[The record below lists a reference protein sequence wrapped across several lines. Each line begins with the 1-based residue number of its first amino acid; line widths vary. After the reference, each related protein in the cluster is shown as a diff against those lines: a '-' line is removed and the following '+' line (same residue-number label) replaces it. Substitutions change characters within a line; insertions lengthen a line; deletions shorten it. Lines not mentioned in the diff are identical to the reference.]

1 MYLEETISRINN
13 IEWDEVGTKALV
25 ECAALGVKF
34 LQRLA
39 NFYDKT
45 SNEPYPPL
53 FSDVATVL
61 GDTRKMDFEQYY
73 NDKTKEFLGK
83 TIYQYKIFEYYLR
96 LSRLADENFEA
107 QQYLNIYEPLIE
119 ILERGGSFKLRKND
133 LEIEG
138 ITSIPL
144 NNWFHRYR
152 NVV

>member
-1 MYLEETISRINN
+1 MYLEQAISRINN
-13 IEWDEVGTKALV
+13 IEWDEVGTKISGK
-25 ECAALGVKF
+25 CAVLGAEF

-45 SNEPYPPL
+45 SNKPYPPL
-53 FSDVATVL
+53 FCDVATVL
-61 GDTRKMDFEQYY
+61 GDTGKMDFEQYY
-73 NDKTKEFLGK
+73 NEKTKKFLSK
-83 TIYQYKIFEYYLR
+83 TIYQYKIFEYYLK

-119 ILERGGSFKLRKND
+119 ILERGGSFKLRKNH

-144 NNWFHRYR
+144 NNWFYRYR
-152 NVV
+152 NIV